1 MSMSHSVTAI
11 EEDLFKN
18 QLVMW
23 WLHVLVK
30 YSEEAHFLFKHT
42 QLSLFCLWWYLLWMS
57 TTSYHM
63 KKMLMRCRGH
73 MLESHY
79 ICFSTMHPL
88 FISSCLWYEVS
99 PYVGKALGNLH
110 TVPYWCSFSQSIF
123 ERLQSKWRAQVSIDP
138 EESRENTGAVEE
150 KGETSVN
157 KK

>member
-88 FISSCLWYEVS
+88 FISSCFWYEVS
-99 PYVGKALGNLH
+99 PYLGKALGNLH
-110 TVPYWCSFSQSIF
+110 AVPYRCSFSQSIF